1 MFQKPHCPVIA
12 LEEHYWDDELEKTYT
27 GGETGRPG
35 EQYTRLKDLGA
46 LRLKEMDE
54 AAIDTQVLSH
64 GAPSTQKLPA
74 ETAAALAK
82 RVNDRLHQV
91 VKANPARF
99 AAFAALPTAVPEAAA
114 DEFERTAAL
123 GFKGAM
129 LHGLANGTFLDDKR
143 FWPIY
148 ARAEKLDLPIYM
160 HPSLPQADVMRI
172 YYDDYVKDFPMI
184 TRATWGYT
192 VETAILALRLVLSG
206 VFEKYPN
213 LKIILGHLG
222 ETLPFLIWRI
232 DTTLKRPGGK
242 AANFR
247 DIFCNNSTSPRAAI
261 FPIRRCF
268 AASWKW
274 ASTVSCSRW
283 TGHSCRTRRRPNGWN
298 PCRCATRTRL
308 RSCPATPSG
317 CCGCDCR
324 VRDSLHLY
332 HTPLHAKIEA
342 ALSLY
347 LLPHC
352 HGSIYHKGEWQVM
365 DQDLERL
372 RRIAAEN
379 IRYERQLSRVRS
391 AVKQTSCI
399 SEAVTKSISNLTS
412 GNRSFVI
419 YGEPQSGKTEMMI
432 CLTAK
437 LIEIG
442 YDVVDHLL
450 NDSVQLLQQNLDRF
464 QRSGLSPSARNFSE
478 IMDPQLVRK
487 SESTLYSVRKIHT
500 ILES

>member
-27 GGETGRPG
+27 GGEAGRPG
-35 EQYTRLKDLGA
+35 EQYTRLKELGA

-54 AAIDTQVLSH
+54 AAIDIQVLSH

-192 VETAILALRLVLSG
+192 VETATLALRLVLSG

-222 ETLPFLIWRI
+222 ETLPFLVWRI

-247 DIFCNNSTSPRAAI
+247 DIFCNN
-261 FPIRRCF
+261 F
-268 AASWKW
+268 
-274 ASTVSCSRW
+274 
-283 TGHSCRTRRRPNGWN
+283 
-298 PCRCATRTRL
+298 
-308 RSCPATPSG
+308 
-317 CCGCDCR
+317 
-324 VRDSLHLY
+324 Y
-332 HTPLHAKIEA
+332 
-342 ALSLY
+342 
-347 LLPHC
+347 
-352 HGSIYHKGEWQVM
+352 
-365 DQDLERL
+365 
-372 RRIAAEN
+372 
-379 IRYERQLSRVRS
+379 
-391 AVKQTSCI
+391 
-399 SEAVTKSISNLTS
+399 VTTS
-412 GNRSFVI
+412 GNFSNPALLCCVMEMGIDRILFAVDWPFVPNPPATKWMESVPLCDEDKAKI
-419 YGEPQSGKTEMMI
+419 LSGN
-432 CLTAK
+432 AK
-437 LIEIG
+437 R
-442 YDVVDHLL
+442 LL
-450 NDSVQLLQQNLDRF
+450 R
-464 QRSGLSPSARNFSE
+464 
-478 IMDPQLVRK
+478 M
-487 SESTLYSVRKIHT
+487 
-500 ILES
+500 